1 MSFWAECY
9 LLQLLFGFKFK
20 DYSMTKK
27 NKKSISC
34 GLCSYYFTTHDA
46 SRPWGCGKFGFKS
59 KNLPNQEVRQ
69 ATGMN
74 CAYFKP
80 KQFNKSTERRSNG
93 NQTNKIRLS

>member
-1 MSFWAECY
+1 
-9 LLQLLFGFKFK
+9 
-20 DYSMTKK
+20 MTKK
-27 NKKSISC
+27 NKKPISC
-34 GLCSYYFTTHDA
+34 GLCSYYFTTHDV